1 MILHLIER
9 ASWDAVRASRQH
21 EPASLASE
29 GFVHCTGDLDTLL
42 VVANSFYQ
50 DVAGE
55 LVALELDE
63 RALTSEVRW
72 EAPVHPDGRLP
83 VAGEPLFPHVY
94 GPLDLA
100 AVRTVRAVQRSHDG
114 RFTGYAPPDIIS

>member
-9 ASWDAVRASRQH
+9 ATWDAVRGSRQY
-21 EPASLASE
+21 EPASLAFE

-63 RALTSEVRW
+63 GALTAEVRW
-72 EAPVHPDGRLP
+72 EAPAHPDGRRP

-94 GPLDLA
+94 GPLDIA
-100 AVRTVRAVQRSHDG
+100 AVRAVRSVRRGHDG
-114 RFTGYAPPDIIS
+114 GFTGYASPEVIS

>member
-1 MILHLIER
+1 MIVHLIER
-9 ASWDAVRASRQH
+9 KTWDVVRVSRQY

-63 RALTSEVRW
+63 GALTAEVRW
-72 EAPVHPDGRLP
+72 EAPAHPDGRRP

-94 GPLDLA
+94 GPLDIA
-100 AVRTVRAVQRSHDG
+100 AVRAVRPVQRSQDG
-114 RFTGYAPPDIIS
+114 RFTGYGPPDYVS

>member
-9 ASWDAVRASRQH
+9 ASWDAVRASNQY

-42 VVANSFYQ
+42 VVANSFYRH
-50 DVAGE
+50 VTGE
-55 LVALELDE
+55 FVALELDE
-63 RALTSEVRW
+63 GALTSEVRW
-72 EAPVHPDGRLP
+72 EAPAHPDGRRP

-94 GPLDLA
+94 GPLDIVA
-100 AVRTVRAVQRSHDG
+100 VRAVRAVRRDRDG
-114 RFTGYAPPDIIS
+114 RFVGYASPIVTS